1 MYRKYEHTSAAV
13 PVFLLVTIKAN
24 HTRNQGASSNK
35 GAIVLQRP
43 TTLETQVQAG
53 KAQRTSILYF
63 LELVTG
69 TLYPITRMG
78 FQKQAQ
84 VVQSIQT
91 NKVQAL
97 QDNMAIHILTTLQT
111 TRVYF

>member
-1 MYRKYEHTSAAV
+1 
-13 PVFLLVTIKAN
+13 
-24 HTRNQGASSNK
+24 
-35 GAIVLQRP
+35 
-43 TTLETQVQAG
+43 
-53 KAQRTSILYF
+53 
-63 LELVTG
+63 
-69 TLYPITRMG
+69 MG